1 MKRRKPDNRLTTCAT
16 RCQPDTGGIL
26 RPPEPAP
33 LPYRRVIPYRKPF
46 RRYKRPPGRAHRNR
60 PRRGSV
66 KSYLRRTNPFLFALL
81 YHDHALAQE
90 ERQRFIEREAM
101 RNAAIACC
109 IVCHALMIHA
119 GCGVFYCP
127 YDRARVHDR
136 AREVFAGTFPG
147 LGAPAAGAGLTPPV
161 TPAATFDG
169 QSECDRIMGQERT
182 ALLYRNL
189 ERGR

>member
-1 MKRRKPDNRLTTCAT
+1 MALETLCKLRKSASDGHP
-16 RCQPDTGGIL
+16 
-26 RPPEPAP
+26 RP
-33 LPYRRVIPYRKPF
+33 
-46 RRYKRPPGRAHRNR
+46 
-60 PRRGSV
+60 
-66 KSYLRRTNPFLFALL
+66 NPFLFALL

-136 AREVFAGTFPG
+136 AKDLFAGALPRAG
-147 LGAPAAGAGLTPPV
+147 EPAAEVDGTPKHAS
-161 TPAATFDG
+161 AAT
-169 QSECDRIMGQERT
+169 
-182 ALLYRNL
+182 LL
-189 ERGR
+189 EEA

>member
-1 MKRRKPDNRLTTCAT
+1 MLKPASH
-16 RCQPDTGGIL
+16 
-26 RPPEPAP
+26 
-33 LPYRRVIPYRKPF
+33 VVPF
-46 RRYKRPPGRAHRNR
+46 RRRPRRYRKPPGRAHRNR

-127 YDRARVHDR
+127 YDRARVHER
-136 AREVFAGTFPG
+136 AKDLFAETYPG
-147 LGAPAAGAGLTPPV
+147 LGELAAGVGCTPSIYPRR
-161 TPAATFDG
+161 AT
-169 QSECDRIMGQERT
+169 SEE
-182 ALLYRNL
+182 A
-189 ERGR
+189 